1 MSTRTLS
8 VSLPSDA
15 LYVSGTVNDVAV
27 TWTNTE
33 GNTWEAVAARADDD
47 VYRVSLTIINS
58 LGTATTTSMTLYYG
72 LHLITLILSQK
83 SVIYKYAGQLPAYCL

>member
-33 GNTWEAVAARADDD
+33 GNTWEAVAAVRTMTCTG
-47 VYRVSLTIINS
+47 YR
-58 LGTATTTSMTLYYG
+58 
-72 LHLITLILSQK
+72 
-83 SVIYKYAGQLPAYCL
+83 

>member
-27 TWTNTE
+27 TWTHTE
-33 GNTWEAVAARADDD
+33 GNTWEAVAGEQSPYRKLISDYQCL
-47 VYRVSLTIINS
+47 VYNHCFDANTYDKMFTVP
-58 LGTATTTSMTLYYG
+58 GT
-72 LHLITLILSQK
+72 
-83 SVIYKYAGQLPAYCL
+83 